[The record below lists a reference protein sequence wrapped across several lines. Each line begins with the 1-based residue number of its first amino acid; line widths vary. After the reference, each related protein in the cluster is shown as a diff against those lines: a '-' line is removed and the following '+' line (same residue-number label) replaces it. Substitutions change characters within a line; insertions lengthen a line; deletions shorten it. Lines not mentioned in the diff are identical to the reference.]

1 MKRIIA
7 PVDFS
12 TTAENAAVFAGNL
25 ASFYGAELW
34 LYHAYSLPIQT
45 GYPLVTPDEMQEAA
59 DGEMD
64 DFRQKISASMRVAI
78 NIHTVA
84 EAAML
89 NEGLAAL
96 AETIKADLV
105 VMGIAGKGKL
115 ARLVVG
121 SNTIRVMQQ
130 LPYPLLVVPPQAVFI
145 PIRKIGF
152 ACDFEKVA
160 ATTPIGPLKKLI
172 ADFNADLFV
181 LNVVPQGENVPD
193 DKQIERMY
201 IGEALKDFQANF
213 QMIMSDDVTEGI
225 NWFAENNQ
233 LDWIVVIPK
242 KHKAMEKLFGRSHT
256 KHLLYHT
263 HVPVLCLHE

>member
-12 TTAENAAVFAGNL
+12 ATAENAAIFAGNL
-25 ASFYGAELW
+25 AAFYGAELW
-34 LYHAYSLPIQT
+34 LYHAYSMPIPT
-45 GYPLVTPDEMQEAA
+45 GYPLVTSEEMQEAA

-64 DFRQKISASMRVAI
+64 DFRKKIATSLKAPIS
-78 NIHTVA
+78 IHLVA
-84 EAAML
+84 EATSL

-96 AETIKADLV
+96 ADTIKPDLV

-115 ARLVVG
+115 TRLVVG

-130 LPYPLLVVPPQAVFI
+130 LPYPLLVVPPQAGFV

-160 ATTPIGPLKKLI
+160 ETTPIGPLKKLI

-181 LNVVPQGENVPD
+181 LNVVPQGETVPD
-193 DKQIERMY
+193 DKQVQSMY
-201 IGEALKDFQANF
+201 IGEALKEYQANF
-213 QMIMSDDVTEGI
+213 QMIMSNDITEGI
-225 NWFAENNQ
+225 NWFAQNNQ

-242 KHKAMEKLFGRSHT
+242 KHKSMEKIFGRSHT
-256 KHLLYHT
+256 KDLLYHT
-263 HVPVLCLHE
+263 HVPVLCMHE